1 MDLLEVTLNPEDD
14 KKEKVKH
21 LNRSPGEDIKVK
33 TKKYLD
39 TLSRESLRGLMLVF
53 KHDFEMFSYDPYE
66 HINRTR
72 KFFSQ

>member
-33 TKKYLD
+33 TKK
-39 TLSRESLRGLMLVF
+39 TFLV
-53 KHDFEMFSYDPYE
+53 S
-66 HINRTR
+66 NL
-72 KFFSQ
+72 